1 MTRPCPQ
8 CGNGCDEAH
17 KFCPLCGFP
26 ISQVTSTS
34 APVEDPFLNRTL
46 PGGYVILDLVGIG
59 GMGRV
64 YRAEQRALGRTVA
77 VKVIHPHLLGD
88 ESAAARFIAE
98 ARAASRLNHPN
109 SVGVID
115 FGKTDDGQLYL
126 VMEFLRGR
134 DLASV
139 AYEEGPL
146 PIRRILDVLRQA
158 LAALAEAHHLGII
171 HRDLKP
177 ENIILEPLRSG
188 GDFVK
193 VVDFGLAKMVEGPRL
208 TAITSPGI
216 ICGTPDY
223 MSPEQGRGAV
233 IDARSDLYAIGVILF
248 QMLTSRLPFEADT
261 ATQVVLMHLSI
272 PAPDP
277 RQVAPERH
285 VPDELAAIVARS
297 LAKEAGDRWANA
309 DEMSEA
315 LLVVQGEI
323 EGKARASQQ
332 TSCPSCGQLVPRG
345 QKFCGECGTRISVPP
360 TLRPP
365 SAITEPKTGRTF
377 TVAPAKLPLPL
388 THRQDDLAFL
398 QHQRSELRSSLA
410 SARIVGEAGIGKTR
424 LLREFLAS
432 AKQSGDLVVETG
444 PDPWSAEASYYAVR
458 RAIAA
463 LASLSP
469 SGGEERDWAGATAEA
484 RHGLIEVFGRVDGAA
499 SHLLP
504 GERRYTVAEA
514 LRWALTRAAGRA
526 GKSGVIVAVD
536 DLNRVDGASRNA
548 FTDALSEPPLVP
560 VLLVGTHVPG
570 FDPDW
575 GKAPTRLLAGLPKSM
590 ASDIARSF
598 GLGDRVSIWPGSANA
613 AQTTVLPLY
622 LDQLIRFITEGGSD
636 PPARLADLIALRI
649 QRLAPGAR
657 RVLQVLAVLGDSVDP
672 KTVEALLP
680 IDEDDRD
687 ETPVS
692 VSLSTLVA
700 AQIIERT
707 PDGLRHTHP
716 LVREIASASIPA
728 TVRRELHV
736 RAAVHAE
743 NNELP
748 IEVRALHTM
757 LAQDAFEALLLSE
770 QVAERALARGDA
782 SGAVTWLHRGLEL
795 ARRELSRG
803 ELDDPEKAVVI
814 FSRKLGEALTTAGDL
829 TDADGVLREALDLT
843 GPAGLDRARVLR
855 ALANVAHERDRSG
868 EAMGYLHEALELAS
882 SSGSHDLVA
891 SLEDMRR
898 AWAS

>member
-1 MTRPCPQ
+1 
-8 CGNGCDEAH
+8 
-17 KFCPLCGFP
+17 
-26 ISQVTSTS
+26 
-34 APVEDPFLNRTL
+34 
-46 PGGYVILDLVGIG
+46 
-59 GMGRV
+59 
-64 YRAEQRALGRTVA
+64 
-77 VKVIHPHLLGD
+77 
-88 ESAAARFIAE
+88 
-98 ARAASRLNHPN
+98 
-109 SVGVID
+109 
-115 FGKTDDGQLYL
+115 
-126 VMEFLRGR
+126 MEFLRGR

-233 IDARSDLYAIGVILF
+233 IDSRSDLYAIGVILF

-272 PAPDP
+272 PPPDP
-277 RQVAPERH
+277 RQVAPERNI
-285 VPDELAAIVARS
+285 PDELAAVVAQALS
-297 LAKEAGDRWANA
+297 KEPDDRWANA
-309 DEMSEA
+309 DQMAEA
-315 LLVVQGEI
+315 LLVVQGEL
-323 EGKARASQQ
+323 EGKTRASQQ
-332 TSCPSCGQLVPRG
+332 TTCPSCGQLVPRG
-345 QKFCGECGTRISVPP
+345 QKFCGECGMRISVLPP
-360 TLRPP
+360 SRPP
-365 SAITEPKTGRTF
+365 PPIVEPQTGRSF
-377 TVAPAKLPLPL
+377 VVAPAKLPLPL
-388 THRQDDLAFL
+388 THRQEDLAFL
-398 QHQRSELRSSLA
+398 QQQRNELRSSLTA
-410 SARIVGEAGIGKTR
+410 VRIVGEPGVGKTR
-424 LLREFLAS
+424 LLREFLAN
-432 AKQSGDLVVETG
+432 AKSSGDVVVETG

-469 SGGEERDWAGATAEA
+469 SGGEDRDWAGASAEA
-484 RHGLIEVFGRVDGAA
+484 RHGLIEVFGRTDDGASRLSA
-499 SHLLP
+499 V
-504 GERRYTVAEA
+504 ERRYTVAEA
-514 LRWALTRAAGRA
+514 LRWALTRAAGRV
-526 GKSGVIVAVD
+526 GRGGVIVAVD

-548 FTDALSEPPLVP
+548 FADALNEPPLVP
-560 VLLVGTHVPG
+560 VLLVATHIPA
-570 FDPDW
+570 FDPEW
-575 GKAPTRLLAGLPKSM
+575 GDVPTRPIAGLPKST
-590 ASDIARSF
+590 ASELARSY
-598 GLGDRVSIWPGSANA
+598 GLGERVSIWPGPADATHS
-613 AQTTVLPLY
+613 TVLPLY
-622 LDQLIRFITEGGSD
+622 LDQLIRFVTEGGSD

-657 RVLQVLAVLGDSVDP
+657 RVLQILSVLGDNVDP
-672 KTVEALLP
+672 KTIEALLP

-687 ETPVS
+687 DTPVT
-692 VSLSTLVA
+692 VSLAALVA

-707 PDGLRHTHP
+707 PEGIRHTHP
-716 LVREIASASIPA
+716 LVREIASVSIPA

-743 NNELP
+743 SNNLP

-770 QVAERALARGDA
+770 QVAERALARGDT

-843 GPAGLDRARVLR
+843 GPAGTDRARVLR

-868 EAMGYLHEALELAS
+868 EAMGYLHEALQIAS

-898 AWAS
+898 TWAS